1 MSPTSPETSLS
12 PVISEFPD
20 WVKALLSPSALH
32 FALDDIV
39 SSASDSE
46 DYESSQSTSTASASG
61 RPSSTISELEDPTN
75 ENLTQAGT
83 HPLQSLSSQIRSDSR
98 LGVSSPPTP
107 TSLGPSWR
115 QGLPGPGLQLGGGV
129 PLNTVT
135 FPPATSTNLVSGS
148 ATPRS
153 SDESILPSQN
163 VATTTSKPF
172 ISMDPSSSVVL
183 QQLLNRVVNLEDLL
197 KEQRERDAEQ
207 ERKALER
214 EKNAARRHEQLL
226 AQEKKRHQDILSQHK
241 EQHKKMIKEIEL
253 QAGKQYTE
261 LMERIGNLNS
271 KLHQNR
277 ADHDKAMSQVNSRY
291 QELMVELEELR
302 AWAVSGDCIVLLK
315 LQARSVLDCMMKF
328 LAPFMGVRLHYK
340 CTNGEGSSLFREWL
354 DDGSHLIP
362 GQRVMLQDWEGE
374 NLRRQT
380 KLETALQNPIS
391 PSPPSQ
397 QQQEALQKILSSPE
411 AITALSQKRH
421 EIREGGNE
429 SVHHLVLYNFKRN
442 LSAVTPCPLSK
453 ESEVAVKV
461 FLDVLE
467 NLNAAPGPAL
477 MSQSALM
484 SPSPASPAPALLV
497 AAVSSSLTVE
507 SSPAPSPSPPSAPP
521 SLPASSHPPSAAPL
535 RGKGGKGKR
544 R

>member
-1 MSPTSPETSLS
+1 MSPTSPQTSLS
-12 PVISEFPD
+12 PVITEFPD
-20 WVKALLSPSALH
+20 WVKAPLSPSALH

-83 HPLQSLSSQIRSDSR
+83 HPLQSLSSQIRSDSG

-302 AWAVSGDCIVLLK
+302 AWAVSGDRIVLLK

-328 LAPFMGVRLHYK
+328 LAPFMG
-340 CTNGEGSSLFREWL
+340 
-354 DDGSHLIP
+354 
-362 GQRVMLQDWEGE
+362 
-374 NLRRQT
+374 
-380 KLETALQNPIS
+380 
-391 PSPPSQ
+391 
-397 QQQEALQKILSSPE
+397 QQEALQKILSSPE
-411 AITALSQKRH
+411 AITALSQSDMRF
-421 EIREGGNE
+421 G
-429 SVHHLVLYNFKRN
+429 
-442 LSAVTPCPLSK
+442 
-453 ESEVAVKV
+453 KV
-461 FLDVLE
+461 E
-467 NLNAAPGPAL
+467 
-477 MSQSALM
+477 M
-484 SPSPASPAPALLV
+484 
-497 AAVSSSLTVE
+497 
-507 SSPAPSPSPPSAPP
+507 SPPSSGA
-521 SLPASSHPPSAAPL
+521 L
-535 RGKGGKGKR
+535 
-544 R
+544 